1 MVVVNE
7 QKKRIID
14 NLDLSKLPYKLN
26 QNNFEELGH
35 DISILLHTIFKK
47 QGEKKSL
54 KWCFSNIKRIKVFL
68 CIFRFN
74 DSNVEIYNEE
84 ISKQIP
90 EYSYKTIAKIIDE
103 GLEQGFYISQSTN
116 DGKNKRDGK
125 IKNLRLSESLT
136 IDFLNWSIDLI
147 TDVNRI
153 IKTNSKK

>member
-74 DSNVEIYNEE
+74 DSNVEIY
-84 ISKQIP
+84 KF
-90 EYSYKTIAKIIDE
+90 K
-103 GLEQGFYISQSTN
+103 
-116 DGKNKRDGK
+116 
-125 IKNLRLSESLT
+125 
-136 IDFLNWSIDLI
+136 
-147 TDVNRI
+147 
-153 IKTNSKK
+153 